1 MNSKTKVL
9 LNKKVSQ
16 VSDACPTA
24 ICDIKENV
32 KNRNWTI
39 DNFAYGPLNPDH
51 PDPGFWECK
60 AEMWHTDVDT
70 AQTARCCNCAAF
82 DQSPKI
88 MDCIIQGIN
97 EHSAADP
104 RAVEDLALTLV
115 NRLELSMSIITGTFC
130 ASYTMNAFCII

>member
-24 ICDIKENV
+24 ICDIKENI

-39 DNFAYGPLNPDH
+39 DNFAYGPLNPAC
-51 PDPGFWECK
+51 PDPGFWEKK

-70 AQTARCCNCAAF
+70 AQTAKCGNCAAF

-88 MDCIIQGIN
+88 MGCIIQGIN

-104 RAVEDLALTLV
+104 RAVEDLADLGYCQL
-115 NRLELSMSIITGTFC
+115 FKFKC
-130 ASYTMNAFCII
+130 AGARTCDAWLYGGPIVD